1 VTALSDGYA
10 DMPFG
15 YFPGR
20 TAEQVEAAARAQF
33 AARPTGIRFV
43 FA

>member
-1 VTALSDGYA
+1 MTALSDGYA